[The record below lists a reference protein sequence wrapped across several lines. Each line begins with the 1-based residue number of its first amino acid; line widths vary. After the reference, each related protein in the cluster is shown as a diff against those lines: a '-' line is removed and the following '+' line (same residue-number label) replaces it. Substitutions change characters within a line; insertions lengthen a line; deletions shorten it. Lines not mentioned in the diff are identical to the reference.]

1 MSHTVTAPCLKE
13 AKSFQQC
20 YLYCYDSLWSEQSEV
35 RCLARASLHVATRTC
50 VRFVAAPASEP
61 ERGQLVDPRKADAWR
76 AICQLA
82 YAVPNFFA
90 AEVPV
95 QRFNQKEN
103 DDVARLTAALVS
115 L

>member
-1 MSHTVTAPCLKE
+1 MS
-13 AKSFQQC
+13 Q
-20 YLYCYDSLWSEQSEV
+20 
-35 RCLARASLHVATRTC
+35 LARVSVLSQLRLPNQREA
-50 VRFVAAPASEP
+50 
-61 ERGQLVDPRKADAWR
+61 LVDPRKADAWR